1 MFYFP
6 LNRLDNEAAG
16 KGGNTEVRDSSVPHS
31 PLFTFLI
38 SSDYRVSD
46 HPKESSGCSQSFG
59 TKRCK
64 SFARYGLASKGKN
77 Q

>member
-31 PLFTFLI
+31 PIQFL
-38 SSDYRVSD
+38 D
-46 HPKESSGCSQSFG
+46 QL
-59 TKRCK
+59 
-64 SFARYGLASKGKN
+64 GLPSE
-77 Q
+77 